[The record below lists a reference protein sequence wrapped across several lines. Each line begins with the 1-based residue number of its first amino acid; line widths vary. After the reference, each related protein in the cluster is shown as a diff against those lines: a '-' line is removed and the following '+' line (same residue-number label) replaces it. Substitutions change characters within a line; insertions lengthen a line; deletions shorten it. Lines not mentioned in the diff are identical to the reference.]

1 VIKALKKTACGQRV
15 RNWYRQFEWYKRL
28 KMFKFKKK
36 MSAAGLLTTADTAL
50 PSPNLRGAMLYPPGH
65 YYSPLLD
72 IQTIAAAGGN
82 PKYDGVEF
90 WEHIDLKADAQRRY
104 YEDLLNRFSIFDFPK
119 AKNGEFRYF
128 WPNDWFPLSDA
139 FTLSGIIRR
148 EKPQR
153 IVEVGSGFSS
163 AAILDTLDRANSPAQ
178 VTFVE
183 PYPDRLHSLLSE
195 DDRKKVKILTCSV
208 QDVPLE
214 IFEQLG
220 ENDILFIDSSH
231 VAKIGSD
238 IAFIFL
244 RILPR
249 LKKGVIVHF
258 HDIFFPNSYPLNW
271 VLEGR
276 AWNESLF
283 LRAFLACNSQ
293 FAMLAFNSFAG
304 CSFPEIFSR
313 AFPDFLANTGG
324 SIWLKKIA

>member
-1 VIKALKKTACGQRV
+1 
-15 RNWYRQFEWYKRL
+15 
-28 KMFKFKKK
+28 
-36 MSAAGLLTTADTAL
+36 
-50 PSPNLRGAMLYPPGH
+50 MLYPPGH

-72 IQTIAAAGGN
+72 IQTIEATGGN
-82 PKYDGVEF
+82 PKHDGIEF
-90 WEHIDLKADAQRRY
+90 WEHIDLKADEQRRL
-104 YEDLLNRFSIFDFPK
+104 YEDLLDRFPVLGFPK
-119 AKNGEFRYF
+119 TKSEKFRYF
-128 WPNDWFPLSDA
+128 SANDWFPLSDA

-163 AAILDTLDRANSPAQ
+163 AVILDTLDRANSAAQ

-183 PYPDRLHSLLSE
+183 PYPDRLHSLLSD
-195 DDRKKVKILTCSV
+195 DDRKKVKILACSV

-238 IAFIFL
+238 VVFILL

-258 HDIFFPNSYPLNW
+258 HDIFFPYSYPLNW

-283 LRAFLACNSQ
+283 LRAFLTCNSQ
-293 FAMLAFNSFAG
+293 FAVLAFNPFAG
-304 CSFPEIFSR
+304 CSFPEVFSR
-313 AFPDFLANTGG
+313 GFPDFLANIGG
-324 SIWLKKIA
+324 SIWLRKIT